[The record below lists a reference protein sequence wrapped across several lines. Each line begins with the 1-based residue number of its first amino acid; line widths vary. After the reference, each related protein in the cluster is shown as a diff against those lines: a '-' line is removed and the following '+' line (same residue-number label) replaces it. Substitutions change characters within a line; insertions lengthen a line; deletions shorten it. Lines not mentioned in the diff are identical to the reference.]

1 MRENDP
7 GYFIVSDFKKKSK
20 FEEISVLR
28 SQLSV
33 LQKKIKIL
41 ILQGS
46 KFWNINDI
54 KYLYK
59 EIDIDKSV
67 GASLFGSKFFLK
79 RDSESLDEI
88 HFEWFEKIK
97 HQRNSAAMMT
107 RFSISITLN
116 LFYFEPLKMDL
127 V

>member
-33 LQKKIKIL
+33 LKQKIEVL

-46 KFWNINDI
+46 NFWNINGI

-67 GASLFGSKFFLK
+67 GAPLFGSKFFLK
-79 RDSESLDEI
+79 GI
-88 HFEWFEKIK
+88 
-97 HQRNSAAMMT
+97 QN
-107 RFSISITLN
+107 
-116 LFYFEPLKMDL
+116 P
-127 V
+127 